1 MRLIEMGSEIL
12 AKAHDTTEQ
21 PIVTNHYSPQFIPGP
36 QVLTC
41 CIEDLIALGGDIINY
56 PSATLLNMPHGLL
69 TACCTSGTSP
79 VLNGYMLFQEPQDVI
94 MYTHTYLVH
103 TLYCKGWSQLR
114 SLQIP
119 FQDATQVLD
128 VLMGNISTL
137 TVAGT
142 GKYCTNKIWKIHT
155 TSHTSHTILIRY

>member
-1 MRLIEMGSEIL
+1 M
-12 AKAHDTTEQ
+12 
-21 PIVTNHYSPQFIPGP
+21 
-36 QVLTC
+36 
-41 CIEDLIALGGDIINY
+41 
-56 PSATLLNMPHGLL
+56 
-69 TACCTSGTSP
+69 
-79 VLNGYMLFQEPQDVI
+79 LNGYMLFQEPQDVI

-142 GKYCTNKIWKIHT
+142 G
-155 TSHTSHTILIRY
+155 TILHQQDLEDTYNKSYKSYNPDKILRHIKTIYNNCVFLQSYSSRPSTSRSCVFPFRTGPENWMKHAMAGGKLGKSASVSPGSFMPMRIQ